1 MVILAMIV
9 LKYVQTILLSPPPE
23 GGGGLD
29 EVLTL
34 INVLD
39 VNFGIKAS
47 INKRTN
53 SDGKVK

>member
-1 MVILAMIV
+1 M
-9 LKYVQTILLSPPPE
+9 YRQFYY
-23 GGGGLD
+23 

-53 SDGKVK
+53 SDGKVKWRIRVIKYG